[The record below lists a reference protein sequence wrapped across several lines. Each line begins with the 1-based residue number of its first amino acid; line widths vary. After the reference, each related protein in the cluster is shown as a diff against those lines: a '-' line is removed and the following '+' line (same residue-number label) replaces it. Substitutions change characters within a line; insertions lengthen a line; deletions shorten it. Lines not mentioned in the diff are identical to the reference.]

1 MIIYPYVTR
10 ITINSSQ
17 KLKGFN
23 MSENNSFKNARIEF
37 KTSQEIKELL
47 QEVAN
52 SLGMNLSNFLIS
64 TAVQRA
70 KEIQK
75 EERFLTLS
83 NKEWENFQDILNN
96 PQKPTKALKELMS
109 LEGFN

>member
-1 MIIYPYVTR
+1 
-10 ITINSSQ
+10 
-17 KLKGFN
+17 
-23 MSENNSFKNARIEF
+23 MSENNSFKNARIEV
-37 KTSQEIKELL
+37 KTSQEIKKLL
-47 QEVAN
+47 QEASK

-70 KEIQK
+70 KEIQR

-83 NKEWENFQDILNN
+83 NQEWKKFQDILNN
-96 PQKPTKALKELMS
+96 PQKPTKALKELMG